1 MRKLCL
7 IETEIRKWPMN
18 KQIQVRN
25 IILNG
30 KGVFVV
36 GQKINNQFHYFNECI
51 FDNKDDAFK
60 AANEIEKN

>member
-1 MRKLCL
+1 
-7 IETEIRKWPMN
+7 MN
-18 KQIQVRN
+18 NEIQVRN

-36 GQKINNQFHYFNECI
+36 GEKINNQFHYFNECI
-51 FDNKDDAFK
+51 FDKKEDAFE

>member
-1 MRKLCL
+1 
-7 IETEIRKWPMN
+7 MN